1 MATDKEKIRRNPWR
15 PRTPCAERI
24 INALA
29 RPHMLTIRPATAAD
43 VPLILEFI
51 RELAEYEREPQAAVA
66 TKAGLLR
73 DGFGPEPKFR
83 VDIAEW
89 SGEPAGFALYFW
101 NYSTWQGKPGLYLED
116 LFVRPRFRGKG
127 IGKALLV
134 HLARVAIKHNCGR
147 LVWQVLDWN
156 TPAIEFYE
164 ALGAQTMKEWLTMR
178 VTGEAL
184 VRLATEKTS
193 AAAD

>member
-1 MATDKEKIRRNPWR
+1 
-15 PRTPCAERI
+15 
-24 INALA
+24 
-29 RPHMLTIRPATAAD
+29 MLTIRSATPADA
-43 VPLILEFI
+43 PLILEFI

-66 TKAGLLR
+66 TAADLLR
-73 DGFGPEPKFR
+73 DGFGREPKFR
-83 VDIAEW
+83 ANIAEW
-89 SGEPAGFALYFW
+89 SAEPAGFALYFW

-134 HLARVAIKHNCGR
+134 YLAQVAVKNNCGR

-156 TPAIEFYE
+156 TPSIEFYKS
-164 ALGAQTMKEWLTMR
+164 LGAETMTEWLTMR

-184 VRLATEKTS
+184 VRLATQQSAVSTQQS
-193 AAAD
+193 AASD

>member
-1 MATDKEKIRRNPWR
+1 
-15 PRTPCAERI
+15 
-24 INALA
+24 
-29 RPHMLTIRPATAAD
+29 MLTIRPAMPAD

-51 RELAEYEREPQAAVA
+51 RELAEYEREPQSAVA
-66 TKAGLLR
+66 TAADLLR

-134 HLARVAIKHNCGR
+134 HLARVAIKNNCGR

-156 TPAIEFYE
+156 TPAIEFYKS
-164 ALGAQTMKEWLTMR
+164 LGAETMTEWLTMR
-178 VTGEAL
+178 VTGKAL

-193 AAAD
+193 TAAD

>member
-1 MATDKEKIRRNPWR
+1 
-15 PRTPCAERI
+15 
-24 INALA
+24 
-29 RPHMLTIRPATAAD
+29 MLTIRPATQAD

-66 TKAGLLR
+66 TQADLLR

-89 SGEPAGFALYFW
+89 SGEPAGFAFYFW

-116 LFVRPRFRGKG
+116 LFVRPQFRGKG

-134 HLARVAIKHNCGR
+134 HLAQVVLKNNGGR

-156 TPAIEFYE
+156 SPAIEFYKS
-164 ALGAQTMKEWLTMR
+164 LGATEMKEWITMR
-178 VTGEAL
+178 IKGDAL
-184 VRLATEKTS
+184 VRLATENTS